1 MNWYIAKIVYQIVC
15 GSGKHTPQFDE
26 QLRLIN
32 AEDEMH
38 AFNKA
43 RLLGEREED
52 RFLNNANNPVI
63 WKFIDVAA
71 LHIMD
76 VEDGF
81 EIESRI
87 FEEDSAKNYL
97 SFLQAK
103 AKRLHEDCLQKTF
116 SFQT

>member
-1 MNWYIAKIVYQIVC
+1 MKWYIAKIVYQIVC

-26 QLRLIN
+26 QLRLIY

-52 RFLNNANNPVI
+52 QFLNNANKPVE
-63 WKFIDVAA
+63 WKFIDVAS
-71 LHIMD
+71 LHIID

-81 EIESRI
+81 EIQSRI

-97 SFLQAK
+97 SFLGAK
-103 AKRLHEDCLQKTF
+103 ARKLHDDCLQKTF
-116 SFQT
+116 SFQI

>member
-52 RFLNNANNPVI
+52 CFLNNKDKPVV

-71 LHIMD
+71 LHLMD

-97 SFLQAK
+97 SFLEAK

-116 SFQT
+116 SFQN